1 MELAIAVL
9 FFITLEVWTGFKL
22 VVYLANEDIY
32 DLFWQLVQEFKKGR
46 AFDGWSEGTLNFAPT
61 YKYEFK
67 SEKYYGED
75 PKAGRRTPAWYAWSN
90 FLNFSGLLINFKW
103 VMLHAFIGLSFGFEW
118 NELVSY

>member
-9 FFITLEVWTGFKL
+9 FFITLKVWTGFKL

-32 DLFWQLVQEFKKGR
+32 DLFWQLVREFKKGR

-61 YKYEFK
+61 YKYELN

-75 PKAGRRTPAWYAWSN
+75 LKAGRRNPAW
-90 FLNFSGLLINFKW
+90 
-103 VMLHAFIGLSFGFEW
+103 
-118 NELVSY
+118 